1 MNLHEMIEIK
11 ERRGYSFAQLSE
23 YSGVPVVTIQ
33 KIFSGKTK
41 NPRRATLDA
50 LERVMQGDESLY
62 QGRAF
67 SYETSGLSAEYGKD
81 GNISGKNDANELR
94 EDGAVYSSK
103 VQGEYTLE
111 DYYALPEE
119 RRVELID
126 GVFYDMTAPRV
137 VHQDISSILHFQIAD
152 FINKNKGNCKVFSA
166 PVDVQLDCDD
176 KTMVEPDIV
185 VICDRS
191 KIKGFGIYGAPDFV
205 IEILS
210 KSTKRKDLTIKVTKY
225 CDAGVKEYWIIDP
238 HKRILITYNFADED
252 WVPEMHPLK
261 GEVPVAIYDGKLKIA
276 LDKVME
282 SIEEFGE

>member
-1 MNLHEMIEIK
+1 
-11 ERRGYSFAQLSE
+11 
-23 YSGVPVVTIQ
+23 
-33 KIFSGKTK
+33 
-41 NPRRATLDA
+41 
-50 LERVMQGDESLY
+50 MQGDESLY

-81 GNISGKNDANELR
+81 GHISGKNDANELR
-94 EDGAVYSSK
+94 EDGAIYSTK

-152 FINKNKGNCKVFSA
+152 YINKNRGNCKVFSA

>member
-81 GNISGKNDANELR
+81 GNISGKNDSNELR

-152 FINKNKGNCKVFSA
+152 YINKNRGNCKVFSA